1 MILNLT
7 DLSNEP
13 LQSQI
18 YRQIRA
24 MILSGD
30 LDAGDM
36 LPSIRG
42 LARDEKVSVITVQ
55 RGYEIL
61 EKEGLILS
69 RRGKG
74 YFVAELN
81 QDKKKEMIEQRLT
94 EKIEPIIKLADLDN
108 LIFEIS
114 VDQEDFGA
122 LKLGQIVSNSHI
134 ICS

>member
-30 LDAGDM
+30 FKAEDI
-36 LPSIRG
+36 LPSIRK

-55 RGYEIL
+55 RGYEQL
-61 EKEGLILS
+61 EKENLIIS

-74 YFVAELN
+74 FFVSELT
-81 QDKKKEMIEQRLT
+81 QSKRKYLAEQRLT
-94 EKIEPIIKLADLDN
+94 EKLLPIIKSAQN
-108 LIFEIS
+108 EGMMNFEIENIMAN
-114 VDQEDFGA
+114 VLRKA
-122 LKLGQIVSNSHI
+122 
-134 ICS
+134 

>member
-1 MILNLT
+1 MLLNLT

-18 YRQIRA
+18 YQQIRA

-30 LDAGDM
+30 LQAGTM
-36 LPSIRG
+36 LPSIRR
-42 LARDEKVSVITVQ
+42 LAREEKVSVITVQ

-74 YFVAELN
+74 FFVSDLHTN
-81 QDKKKEMIEQRLT
+81 KKKELIEHRLV
-94 EKIEPIIKLADLDN
+94 EKLEPIIKVAQN
-108 LIFEIS
+108 EGMSRKEIGKI
-114 VDQEDFGA
+114 VTNI
-122 LKLGQIVSNSHI
+122 LKKN
-134 ICS
+134 

>member
-18 YRQIRA
+18 YRQIRT
-24 MILSGD
+24 MILAGD
-30 LDAGDM
+30 LNAGEM

-42 LARDEKVSVITVQ
+42 LARNEKVSVITVQ

-61 EKEGLILS
+61 EKEGLIVS

-74 YFVAELN
+74 FFVAELHV
-81 QDKKKEMIEQRLT
+81 DRKKELSEERFI
-94 EKIEPIIKLADLDN
+94 EKIEPIIQLATEEGMTIEGIEKIL
-108 LIFEIS
+108 
-114 VDQEDFGA
+114 
-122 LKLGQIVSNSHI
+122 LKILKSK
-134 ICS
+134 

>member
-30 LDAGDM
+30 FKTGDI
-36 LPSIRG
+36 LPSIRK

-55 RGYEIL
+55 RGYEQL
-61 EKEGLILS
+61 EKENLIIS

-74 YFVAELN
+74 FFVSELT
-81 QDKKKEMIEQRLT
+81 QSKRKYLAEQRLT
-94 EKIEPIIKLADLDN
+94 EKLLPIIKSAQN
-108 LIFEIS
+108 EGMMNFEIENIMAK
-114 VDQEDFGA
+114 VLRKA
-122 LKLGQIVSNSHI
+122 
-134 ICS
+134 

>member
-7 DLSNEP
+7 DLSSEP

-30 LDAGDM
+30 LKTGDM

-42 LARDEKVSVITVQ
+42 LAREEKVSVITVQ

-74 YFVAELN
+74 FFVSELHN
-81 QDKKKEMIEQRLT
+81 DKKKQLAEQRLA
-94 EKIEPIIKLADLDN
+94 ENIEPIIESARTEGMKDLEIEN
-108 LIFEIS
+108 LIKNLIT
-114 VDQEDFGA
+114 
-122 LKLGQIVSNSHI
+122 NN
-134 ICS
+134 

>member
-24 MILSGD
+24 MILASD
-30 LDAGDM
+30 IDSGDM
-36 LPSIRG
+36 LPSIRK

-55 RGYEIL
+55 KGYEQL
-61 EKEGLILS
+61 EREGLIVS

-74 YFVAELN
+74 FFVAELR
-81 QDKKKEMIEQRLT
+81 QSQKKEFA
-94 EKIEPIIKLADLDN
+94 EKKLAEMVLPIIKLAQNEGMKDSKIEKIIKN
-108 LIFEIS
+108 
-114 VDQEDFGA
+114 V
-122 LKLGQIVSNSHI
+122 LKKA
-134 ICS
+134 